1 MPWNP
6 LLGSSGRFWT
16 SSLASKQVEREGA
29 VKKNTEAAPQFQG
42 HGHFVL
48 SVDVIKAHSLVVMC
62 A

>member
-1 MPWNP
+1 MQRENR
-6 LLGSSGRFWT
+6 GEKKGRRRR
-16 SSLASKQVEREGA
+16 KMKEEA
-29 VKKNTEAAPQFQG
+29 VKKNTEAAPQVQG

>member
-6 LLGSSGRFWT
+6 CWVLPDAFGRPVWR
-16 SSLASKQVEREGA
+16 AKQVEREGA